1 MRCAT
6 SAGRKAE
13 TLGIWLCRVRVLS
26 GGWRCSLGALCGLT
40 VLSGVE
46 GRVRDLPQAPP
57 GAEGDSCASPA
68 ALRLGG
74 TFPWAKGQPG
84 TWAQSPPRDGAGPI
98 GRDEGVA
105 ALVDSVSLR
114 TRGKGLRQ
122 WSRSPPRA
130 LWVLGVGPRFRAGVL
145 GVLGSDLEI

>member
-46 GRVRDLPQAPP
+46 GQVRDLPQAPP
-57 GAEGDSCASPA
+57 GAEGDSCAAPA

-105 ALVDSVSLR
+105 ALVDSACLSAQEVRGLGSGPDLR
-114 TRGKGLRQ
+114 RGLSG
-122 WSRSPPRA
+122 
-130 LWVLGVGPRFRAGVL
+130 LWVWVLSSGPV
-145 GVLGSDLEI
+145 S